1 MEMTDSSEVLKEI
14 CPSVY
19 NSLQEK
25 DVVVWVDPL
34 DGTSEFT
41 EGESIC
47 KLIVAC
53 PIHNV
58 LSVARM

>member
-1 MEMTDSSEVLKEI
+1 METGDSVEVLKEA
-14 CPSVY
+14 CPDIY

-41 EGESIC
+41 EGESMCAIYHI
-47 KLIVAC
+47 L
-53 PIHNV
+53 
-58 LSVARM
+58 